1 MGQKDTVTKS
11 YMSKKK
17 YFADAFN
24 FLMFNGNC
32 VVKEE
37 NLHEQDPTEIG
48 IVFEEEE
55 KEITQKVRD
64 VLKECVIMQDDK
76 CSYLI
81 LGIENQSDVH
91 YAMPV
96 KNLIY
101 DALNYGQQ
109 ISKKT
114 KELRKEGKLKK
125 AEFLSGIRK
134 NEKLK
139 PVITLTIYWGAD
151 EWDAPR
157 CLKGMLED
165 VDKSVLHFVN
175 DYKLNLI
182 VPKEIDDFSKFV
194 TDFGK
199 AMKYIASSQDKQK
212 MQEAAQNEKFRFVDV
227 DTVNLLNV
235 CTGANIS
242 VSEGEE
248 RIDMCKALE
257 DIKNEGISQGVE
269 IGIHALVKTLKSMDA
284 SGDFIVDRIVEEFG
298 LSENNAKKYVQ

>member
-1 MGQKDTVTKS
+1 MGRKDTVTKS

-24 FLMFNGNC
+24 FFLFDG
-32 VVKEE
+32 KGIIREE
-37 NLHEQDPTEIG
+37 NLQKLDPTEMG
-48 IVFEEEE
+48 IIFAEED
-55 KEITQKVRD
+55 KEITQKIRD

-76 CSYLI
+76 CSYLV
-81 LGIENQSDVH
+81 LGIENQSDIH

-109 ISKKT
+109 VSART
-114 KELRKEGKLKK
+114 KEGKLKH
-125 AEFLSGIRK
+125 AEFLSGFRK
-134 NEKLK
+134 NDKLK

-157 CLKGMLED
+157 SLKEMLEE
-165 VDKSVLHFVN
+165 VDESLLYFVN

-182 VPKEIDDFSKFV
+182 VPKEINDFSRFV

-212 MQEAAQNEKFRFVDV
+212 MQETAHNERFRFVDI

-242 VSEGEE
+242 VPEGKEQV
-248 RIDMCKALE
+248 DMCKALE
-257 DIKNEGISQGVE
+257 DIKQEGISR
-269 IGIHALVKTLKSMDA
+269 GIEMGINALVKTLKSMDV
-284 SGDFIVDRIVEEFG
+284 SNDFIVDRIVEEFG
-298 LSENNAKKYVQ
+298 LSQNNAEKYVK